1 MPMRTLANTRILWPP
16 TVRRLHTVPLIRI
29 KDATFYRSDPSS
41 THSADSPPL
50 FPNLNFSLHDPREN
64 WAILSPSSIA
74 RTAFLDILR
83 GRHVC
88 VPPDGRSYPYLASE
102 ELAQKRPKNRSLTRA
117 IQYVG
122 PDADRGGLGGTK
134 GAYMSARYESMREAT
149 DWSLRDYLLGK
160 THLNAS
166 EDLTDHPSA
175 DQVES
180 VLLDLSLLHCS
191 HLPVS
196 NLSNGQTR
204 RARLAKAILAQP
216 ELLLIDMPF
225 QGLDPITLDS
235 VSRFLYRQATSSDTR
250 VFLALHPHDY
260 IPDWVTHFVVAADE
274 PRARL
279 MGPKRQVFENLASH
293 FRTTQAFVYNCK
305 PGYEKL
311 NSTGVQ
317 LSTHEFLEQSID
329 VSHKVV
335 DNSIAMREI
344 ARLLE
349 SKGDMDFLGSNLGE
363 LQQIRNRR
371 RMFPERSKSV
381 QITRD
386 GIFCAGG
393 IHVESP
399 RTRRGLFFIR
409 NIPTGDPI
417 VEMEGVQIRYK
428 PGQSAVLGDWEEEL
442 DAEYEHG
449 ESAMLGRQDVGRK
462 IRKGLW
468 WTVRQ
473 GERWGV
479 FGPNGSGKTT
489 LLSLITSDHPQAYSA
504 PLRLFGRSRLPSQGQ
519 PGLSIFDIQR
529 RIGVSSPEVHAF
541 FPKHLSVRRVLE
553 SAWADTPL
561 TAPKLTSQAD
571 ERVESCLRWFRKEL
585 NPALGDEILDRLERY
600 RVHTDRENETM
611 HKPAFEIKMTG
622 RKGNSTLPAKYLK
635 VVETRM
641 DDEKLMGVDME
652 WADSIKFGDLSFS
665 GQRVALFLRAIIKRP
680 DLVVLDEAF
689 SGMDEFAREKCMLFL
704 HHGER
709 MSLRWT
715 NTMRRLVPSGPKA
728 VESDRSVLNRVTV
741 SGLSDRQALIV
752 VAHKREDVP
761 SSVRKYLTLPEP
773 GSGRPPLVGDLGVP
787 LRTEY
792 RLWPVIWGVT
802 THEELHR
809 DPEKMVFDWKKS
821 PYENYAAGCQEEL
834 FQLAP
839 GGSRRWK
846 RETKQKPKKKA
857 VDDDDDEGSRP
868 MGRPRVHPEEP
879 SSEFVDLDDYMEGL
893 ETGKEP
899 EWYKRRGR
907 GRPSKKEKEEEKK
920 AKEAARGDV
929 QPEGGV
935 EGVEEG
941 EGARR

>member
-134 GAYMSARYESMREAT
+134 GAYMSAR
-149 DWSLRDYLLGK
+149 LRDYLLGK

-180 VLLDLSLLHCS
+180 VLLDLSL
-191 HLPVS
+191 
-196 NLSNGQTR
+196 NGQTR

-293 FRTTQAFVYNCK
+293 FRTTQA
-305 PGYEKL
+305 
-311 NSTGVQ
+311 
-317 LSTHEFLEQSID
+317 
-329 VSHKVV
+329 
-335 DNSIAMREI
+335 
-344 ARLLE
+344 
-349 SKGDMDFLGSNLGE
+349 NLGE

-809 DPEKMVFDWKKS
+809 DPEKMID
-821 PYENYAAGCQEEL
+821 
-834 FQLAP
+834 
-839 GGSRRWK
+839 
-846 RETKQKPKKKA
+846 
-857 VDDDDDEGSRP
+857 
-868 MGRPRVHPEEP
+868 GRKCPPA
-879 SSEFVDLDDYMEGL
+879 
-893 ETGKEP
+893 
-899 EWYKRRGR
+899 
-907 GRPSKKEKEEEKK
+907 RPSK
-920 AKEAARGDV
+920 AD
-929 QPEGGV
+929 
-935 EGVEEG
+935 
-941 EGARR
+941 

>member
-1 MPMRTLANTRILWPP
+1 
-16 TVRRLHTVPLIRI
+16 PLIRI

-149 DWSLRDYLLGK
+149 DWSLRDYLIGK

-235 VSRFLYRQATSSDTR
+235 VSRFLYRLATSSDTR

-293 FRTTQAFVYNCK
+293 FRTTQA
-305 PGYEKL
+305 
-311 NSTGVQ
+311 
-317 LSTHEFLEQSID
+317 
-329 VSHKVV
+329 
-335 DNSIAMREI
+335 
-344 ARLLE
+344 
-349 SKGDMDFLGSNLGE
+349 
-363 LQQIRNRR
+363 
-371 RMFPERSKSV
+371 V

-386 GIFCAGG
+386 GIFCVGG

-428 PGQSAVLGDWEEEL
+428 PGESAVLGDWEEEL

-449 ESAMLGRQDVGRK
+449 ESAMLGREDVGRK

-504 PLRLFGRSRLPSQGQ
+504 PLKLFGRSRLPSQGQ

-571 ERVESCLRWFRKEL
+571 EQVESCLRWFRKEL

-600 RVHTDRENETM
+600 R
-611 HKPAFEIKMTG
+611 
-622 RKGNSTLPAKYLK
+622 
-635 VVETRM
+635 
-641 DDEKLMGVDME
+641 LMGVDME

-792 RLWPVIWGVT
+792 RLWPVIW
-802 THEELHR
+802 
-809 DPEKMVFDWKKS
+809 
-821 PYENYAAGCQEEL
+821 
-834 FQLAP
+834 
-839 GGSRRWK
+839 
-846 RETKQKPKKKA
+846 
-857 VDDDDDEGSRP
+857 
-868 MGRPRVHPEEP
+868 
-879 SSEFVDLDDYMEGL
+879 
-893 ETGKEP
+893 
-899 EWYKRRGR
+899 
-907 GRPSKKEKEEEKK
+907 
-920 AKEAARGDV
+920 
-929 QPEGGV
+929 
-935 EGVEEG
+935 
-941 EGARR
+941 

>member
-149 DWSLRDYLLGK
+149 DWSLRDYLIGK

-235 VSRFLYRQATSSDTR
+235 VSRFLYRLATSSDTR

-293 FRTTQAFVYNCK
+293 FRTTQAFV
-305 PGYEKL
+305 
-311 NSTGVQ
+311 
-317 LSTHEFLEQSID
+317 
-329 VSHKVV
+329 
-335 DNSIAMREI
+335 
-344 ARLLE
+344 
-349 SKGDMDFLGSNLGE
+349 
-363 LQQIRNRR
+363 

-386 GIFCAGG
+386 GIFCVGG

-428 PGQSAVLGDWEEEL
+428 PGESAVLGDWEEEL

-449 ESAMLGRQDVGRK
+449 ESAMLGREDVGRK

-504 PLRLFGRSRLPSQGQ
+504 PLKLFGRSRLPSQGQ

-571 ERVESCLRWFRKEL
+571 EQVESCLRWFRKEL

-600 RVHTDRENETM
+600 R
-611 HKPAFEIKMTG
+611 
-622 RKGNSTLPAKYLK
+622 
-635 VVETRM
+635 
-641 DDEKLMGVDME
+641 LMGVDME

-857 VDDDDDEGSRP
+857 VDDDDEGPRP

-907 GRPSKKEKEEEKK
+907 GRGRPSKKEKEEEQK
-920 AKEAARGDV
+920 AEEAARGDV

-941 EGARR
+941 EGAKR